1 MRPSAGGKLSLSE
14 TRLANTLRILLQIKA
29 NAEEIIG
36 VNRTVRE
43 IAGTFAVDKRVAF
56 FKVVFGRRA
65 LARREAL
72 ANRLEPPQGH
82 QRRTRSKRP
91 KQEEDL

>member
-1 MRPSAGGKLSLSE
+1 MTNGTKIR
-14 TRLANTLRILLQIKA
+14 
-29 NAEEIIG
+29 
-36 VNRTVRE
+36 RT
-43 IAGTFAVDKRVAF
+43 K
-56 FKVVFGRRA
+56 RA